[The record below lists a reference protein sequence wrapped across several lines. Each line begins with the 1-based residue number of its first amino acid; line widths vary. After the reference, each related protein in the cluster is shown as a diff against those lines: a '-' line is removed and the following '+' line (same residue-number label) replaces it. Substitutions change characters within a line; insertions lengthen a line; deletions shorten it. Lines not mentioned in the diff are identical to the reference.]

1 LGREGE
7 NGNSIMAKLYN
18 ISEWNEQSWWNTG
31 GTRNKKIYFNPEDGE
46 LYYFKQ
52 SFKKGQ
58 RDYKH
63 EFWSE
68 IIAYEVGEHLGFD
81 ILPYHIAIRGN
92 VVGCISKSMI
102 NQASEELVEGGKYLQ
117 AFDNTFKPENIKL
130 RNQYNFDLI
139 VKALAAFKKEKHLK
153 ELAET
158 IVFDALIGNSDR
170 HQENWAIINVHTII
184 SEGISQIQKEIES
197 GEIDSMPNWLKKLI
211 KVAYTVK
218 GKIRPE
224 LQAARLMLPKQTR
237 FSPIYDSGCSFGREL
252 DDQRVKLMLTKED
265 EIQKY
270 VAKGQAE
277 IHWESNKISHFELVT
292 KLLESDGIKDF
303 IIAPLK
309 RIAELFNQNK
319 IEQIVLN
326 VDKEMIELGNINV
339 LPNERKEM
347 VLKLLT
353 LRFNKLNEIYLQY
366 K

>member
-1 LGREGE
+1 
-7 NGNSIMAKLYN
+7 MAKLYN

-31 GTRNKKIYFNPEDGE
+31 GTRDKKIYLNPEDGE

-52 SFKKGQ
+52 SIKIGQ

-68 IIAYEVGEHLGFD
+68 IIASEVGELLGFD
-81 ILPYHIAIRGN
+81 ILEYHIAMRGN
-92 VVGCISKSMI
+92 TVGCISKSMI
-102 NQASEELVEGGKYLQ
+102 NQASEELIEGGKYLQ
-117 AFDNTFKPENIKL
+117 AYDNTFKPENIKL

-139 VKALAAFKKEKHLK
+139 LNALISFKKEKHLK
-153 ELAET
+153 ELVET

-184 SEGISQIQKEIES
+184 SEGITQIQNDIES
-197 GEIDSMPNWLKKLI
+197 GEINSMPNWINKLI

-224 LQAARLMLPKQTR
+224 IQTARLMLPKQTR
-237 FSPIYDSGCSFGREL
+237 FAPIYDSGCSFGREL
-252 DDQRVKLMLTKED
+252 NDKRVTQMLNNEQ

-270 VAKGQAE
+270 IAKGLAE
-277 IHWESNKISHFELVT
+277 IHWENNKITHFELVN
-292 KLLESDGIKDF
+292 KLLESEGLKDF
-303 IIAPLK
+303 ILDTLK
-309 RIAELFNQNK
+309 RITEQFDPKK
-319 IEQIVLN
+319 IELIVLN
-326 VDKEMIELGNINV
+326 VDKEIIALGNSNI
-339 LPNERKEM
+339 LPKERKEL

-353 LRFNKLNEIYLQY
+353 LRFTKLRDIYSQY

>member
-1 LGREGE
+1 
-7 NGNSIMAKLYN
+7 MAKLYN

-31 GTRNKKIYFNPEDGE
+31 GTRDKKIYLNPEDGE

-52 SFKKGQ
+52 SFKKDQ

-68 IIAYEVGEHLGFD
+68 IIASEVGELLGFD
-81 ILPYHIAIRGN
+81 ILAYHIAIRGN
-92 VVGCISKSMI
+92 IVGCISKSMI
-102 NQASEELVEGGKYLQ
+102 NQTSEELIEGGKYLQ

-139 VKALAAFKKEKHLK
+139 VNALISFKKDKHLK

-170 HQENWAIINVHTII
+170 HQENWAIINVHTVI
-184 SEGISQIQKEIES
+184 SEGITQIQKDFES
-197 GEIDSMPNWLKKLI
+197 GEIDSMPNWIKKLI

-224 LQAARLMLPKQTR
+224 LQTARLMLPKQTR
-237 FSPIYDSGCSFGREL
+237 FAPIYDSGCSFGREL
-252 DDQRVKLMLTKED
+252 DDERVQNMLNNEQ

-270 VAKGQAE
+270 IAKGQAE
-277 IHWESNKISHFELVT
+277 IHWESNKVSHFELVN
-292 KLLESDGIKDF
+292 KLLESEGLKDVVLDS
-303 IIAPLK
+303 LK
-309 RIAELFNQNK
+309 RITEQFDPK
-319 IEQIVLN
+319 SVEQIVLN
-326 VDKEMIELGNINV
+326 VDIKLFDLGNSNY
-339 LPNERKEM
+339 LPKERKEL

-353 LRFNKLNEIYLQY
+353 LRLNKLREIYSQY

>member
-1 LGREGE
+1 
-7 NGNSIMAKLYN
+7 MAKLYN

-31 GTRNKKIYFNPEDGE
+31 GTRDKKIYLNPEDGE

-58 RDYKH
+58 RDYKY

-68 IIAYEVGEHLGFD
+68 IIASEIGELLGFD

-102 NQASEELVEGGKYLQ
+102 NQASEELIEGGKYLQ

-139 VKALAAFKKEKHLK
+139 LNALVSFKKEKHLK

-184 SEGISQIQKEIES
+184 SEGVAQVEKGIIT
-197 GEIDSMPNWLKKLI
+197 GEINEMPNWLKKIVKAL
-211 KVAYTVK
+211 YTVK

-224 LQAARLMLPKQTR
+224 IQTARLMLPKITR
-237 FSPIYDSGCSFGREL
+237 FAPIYDSGCSFGREL
-252 DDQRVKLMLTKED
+252 DDERVKNMLNNEQ

-270 VAKGQAE
+270 IAKGQAE
-277 IHWESNKISHFELVT
+277 IHWESNKISHFELIV
-292 KLLESDGIKDF
+292 KLLESEGLKD
-303 IIAPLK
+303 IVLDPLK
-309 RIAELFNQNK
+309 RITEQFDPK
-319 IEQIVLN
+319 KVEQIVLY
-326 VDKEMIELGNINV
+326 VDKELFDLGNSNY
-339 LPNERKEM
+339 LPKERKEL

-353 LRFNKLNEIYLQY
+353 LRLNKLREIYSQY

>member
-1 LGREGE
+1 MGCEGGS
-7 NGNSIMAKLYN
+7 GNELMAKLYN

-31 GTRNKKIYFNPEDGE
+31 GTRDKKIYLNPEDGE

-68 IIAYEVGEHLGFD
+68 IIASEVGELLGFD

-102 NQASEELVEGGKYLQ
+102 NQASEELIEGGKYLQ

-139 VKALAAFKKEKHLK
+139 LNTLISFKKEKHLK
-153 ELAET
+153 ELVET

-170 HQENWAIINVHTII
+170 HQENWAIINIHSMV
-184 SEGISQIQKEIES
+184 SEGITQIQKDIES
-197 GEIDSMPNWLKKLI
+197 GEIDSLPNWLKKLI

-224 LQAARLMLPKQTR
+224 LQTVRLMLPKQTR
-237 FSPIYDSGCSFGREL
+237 FAPIYDSGCSFGREL
-252 DDQRVKLMLTKED
+252 DDKRVIQLLNNEQ

-270 VAKGQAE
+270 ITKGLAE
-277 IHWESNKISHFELVT
+277 IHWESKKINHFELVNR
-292 KLLESDGIKDF
+292 LIESEGLKDF
-303 IIAPLK
+303 VLDSLK
-309 RIAELFNQNK
+309 RIIERFNLKN
-319 IEQIVLN
+319 IEDIVLN
-326 VDKEMIELGNINV
+326 VDKEIIAVGNSNL
-339 LPNERKEM
+339 LPKERKEL

-353 LRFNKLNEIYLQY
+353 LRFNKLREIYSQH

>member
-1 LGREGE
+1 LGCEGGS
-7 NGNSIMAKLYN
+7 GNKLMAKLYN

-31 GTRNKKIYFNPEDGE
+31 GTRDKKIYLNPEDGE

-52 SFKKGQ
+52 SFKKSQ

-68 IIAYEVGEHLGFD
+68 IIASEVGELLGFD
-81 ILPYHIAIRGN
+81 ILAYHIAIRGN
-92 VVGCISKSMI
+92 IVGCISKSMI
-102 NQASEELVEGGKYLQ
+102 NQASEELIEGGKYLQ
-117 AFDNTFKPENIKL
+117 AFDNTFKPENVKL

-139 VKALAAFKKEKHLK
+139 VNALISFKKEKHLK
-153 ELAET
+153 ELSET

-184 SEGISQIQKEIES
+184 SEGITQIQKDIES
-197 GEIDSMPNWLKKLI
+197 GEIDSMPNWIKKLI

-224 LQAARLMLPKQTR
+224 LQTARLMLPKQTR
-237 FSPIYDSGCSFGREL
+237 FAPIYDSGCSFGREL
-252 DDQRVKLMLTKED
+252 DDERIRLMLSNKQ
-265 EIQKY
+265 EILKY
-270 VAKGQAE
+270 VEKGLAE
-277 IHWESNKISHFELVT
+277 IHWEGNKLSHFELVI
-292 KLLESDGIKDF
+292 KLLENEGLRDF
-303 IIAPLK
+303 VLDCLNRVTEK
-309 RIAELFNQNK
+309 FDSKK

-326 VDKEMIELGNINV
+326 VDKEIIDLQDANF
-339 LPNERKEM
+339 LPKERKEL

-353 LRFNKLNEIYLQY
+353 LRLDKLREIYSQY

>member
-1 LGREGE
+1 MGCEGGSG
-7 NGNSIMAKLYN
+7 NGIMAKLYN

-31 GTRNKKIYFNPEDGE
+31 GTRDKKIYLNPEDGD

-68 IIAYEVGEHLGFD
+68 IIASEVGELLGFD

-102 NQASEELVEGGKYLQ
+102 NQASEELIEGGKYLH

-139 VKALAAFKKEKHLK
+139 VNALISFKKEKHIK

-170 HQENWAIINVHTII
+170 HQENWAIINVHTMI
-184 SEGISQIQKEIES
+184 SEGITQIQKDIES
-197 GEIDSMPNWLKKLI
+197 GEIDSMPNWINKLI

-224 LQAARLMLPKQTR
+224 LQTARLMLPKQTR
-237 FSPIYDSGCSFGREL
+237 FAPIYDSGCSFGREL
-252 DDQRVKLMLTKED
+252 DDERVKQMLNSEQ

-270 VAKGQAE
+270 IAKGHAE
-277 IHWESNKISHFELVT
+277 IHWESKKITHFELVN
-292 KLLESDGIKDF
+292 KLLESEGLKDF
-303 IIAPLK
+303 VLDSLK
-309 RIAELFNQNK
+309 RITEQFDPK
-319 IEQIVLN
+319 KMEQIVLN
-326 VDKEMIELGNINV
+326 VDKEIIALGNSNI
-339 LPNERKEM
+339 LPKERKEL

-353 LRFNKLNEIYLQY
+353 LRLNKLREIYSQY